1 MSIRQCTRKSIQR
14 LLLHRRYYS
23 LWTRPHAFPT
33 EKEQQLLPQLYDFS
47 PRTLQD
53 IITPSRIALLDL
65 TLSPYLPEFAPPTT
79 LSSSSSLYPGYHFIF
94 FPTSTSEKDTLE
106 DGYEKHFTPK
116 HPYAR
121 RLWVSGRL
129 KFSGTGLAVGQAAS
143 CGEELSGIS
152 AEKDRWTTVTIR
164 RKMFTSGGDH
174 TLNNYVEETR
184 TLRYLWDTSI
194 RNKLVQV
201 LDKTDV
207 IQNWKDEKLLVDHMF
222 TPTLALLT
230 RFSFLTYNFHRIHLD
245 KEYAYNIEEWP
256 DLVVHGNLS
265 VVFILA
271 AIRKYYESKGDD
283 FRIRNV
289 KYMMLRP
296 LFVDQPARLTI
307 TKMTKSRKRAILWN
321 QKEGGK
327 AVEVIITHNSM

>member
-1 MSIRQCTRKSIQR
+1 MSTRRCTFKSIQR
-14 LLLHRRYYS
+14 LLVHRRYYS

-47 PRTLQD
+47 PRTIQD

-65 TLSPYLPEFAPPTT
+65 TLSPYLPEFPPPTT
-79 LSSSSSLYPGYHFIF
+79 LSSSSSLYPGYHFVF
-94 FPTSTSEKDTLE
+94 FPTSTSEQDTLE
-106 DGYEKHFTPK
+106 DGYEKHFAPK

-129 KFSGTGLAVGQAAS
+129 EFSGTGLAVGQAAS
-143 CGEELSGIS
+143 CGEEISGIS

-164 RKMFTSGGDH
+164 RKMFTTGGGH
-174 TLNNYVEETR
+174 TPNNYVQETR
-184 TLRYLWDTSI
+184 TLRYLRDTSI
-194 RNKLVQV
+194 RNKPVQV
-201 LDKTDV
+201 LDKTHV
-207 IQNWKDEKLLVDHMF
+207 IRNWKDEKLLVDHTF
-222 TPTLALLT
+222 TPTRTLLA

-265 VVFILA
+265 VVFVLA

-283 FRIRNV
+283 FRIQNV

-296 LFVDQPARLTI
+296 LIVDQPARLTI
-307 TKMTKSRKRAILWN
+307 TKMTNSRKRAILWN

-327 AVEVIITHNSM
+327 AVEVIINHNSM